1 MLVTKVDM
9 RGAVARRGL
18 RQGWAIVKVDGKDIA
33 SPGQLRKIIDG
44 KNAGDGILFVVKTKD
59 GKQAITVEMPES

>member
-1 MLVTKVDM
+1 
-9 RGAVARRGL
+9 L
-18 RQGWAIVKVDGKDIA
+18 RQGWAIVKVDGKDVT